1 MTSIQGGNMTDSS
14 HTSDS
19 EGHMSGWSL
28 MDDDEDDI
36 VNLTISQDGSSAE
49 YVAMDTYSEGEEA
62 KEDEETSTQLPES
75 PPTIEESV
83 PEDEAP
89 VENSNAIEDADPMK
103 NAAPTEDVIP
113 KEDAAPTDNAA
124 TTEGACALEDHNQRA
139 PVQKVLLREGK
150 RLTRGDSGIV
160 QDDDAVEQWDNPPI
174 MSLAPTGEESPRLV
188 TTDTDSDFVTIDPNA
203 VEDLDHHGDGQTLTP
218 TSLPNGFLRR
228 FSCLDGVCGEKTK
241 EAAVDTNANETESV
255 ASDGDDS
262 DFSPPPAELPRRKHR
277 ISEREERRK
286 DDSWN
291 LTMILNWTILL
302 ALIISISIAIGDAL
316 GSSRESHLAAQLKNR
331 QVKRLKLMQDEL
343 MSCLYKLDVSTDLVH
358 QTTKESHVALLDQL
372 GEDLVRLRN
381 QLNDSRQRSQ
391 KWKIQVTSLETENE
405 DLKMKLTSEEQAM
418 EETNQALVELQGQ
431 IEALESE
438 RSDLAGKLTSL
449 ETEREEAN
457 KQAAEDT
464 QSKDAQN
471 TQLRNQ
477 LRDATLENKELKQK
491 MADLVSEL
499 EEQQRADQEQEA
511 SLQERILALQNKMV
525 NLQQQLNIER
535 TRSNRWQELYTSQQ
549 EKHKDP
555 ENSTGPD
562 FFSCIHAFIPS
573 INVSDYT
580 EKFGDDAFLN
590 LTQALKQQFE
600 QLKNHT
606 ESADFSTYT
615 EQVKSAIKALK
626 NTVAD
631 TITTVTS
638 EEFAEATKATVEGV
652 GETLK
657 DTLETVHSY
666 SQEFL
671 NSQDDNIGSV
681 KKSMKDSLKKAKKTM
696 TENLKKASKTVQENL
711 KDVKK
716 SVKESWKQVRK
727 VLDKGVKETRG
738 WWRQK
743 NKQRQQEDH
752 RGQDEEVRA
761 PPPVQPESPEPEPSC
776 SYGKRPAHS
785 QGDEVL
791 EQETARKMEVK
802 IIPPATISE
811 VKPVKVTTRKQAHEE
826 ELETSKGRKATVQR
840 KEEEEEKKGKV
851 AEKMGPHLPRRKAED
866 ADRREEEPPHHGR
879 RRRKDEPDGDPE
891 DDGGNNRPRRFRRR
905 RDEEDDSASAGP
917 RRHGRGR
924 GDPDGDGDDSGVEV
938 DIEGRHRAGPRVG
951 RRRDDDDDNKGRK
964 SRGHGEDDDDDD
976 DIDNFDKYRLR
987 LRGILAK
994 ICQHDD
1000 EKKECW
1006 ADFLDDY
1013 EDGDWDED
1021 DDWDHVDR
1029 DVIKEFE
1036 RIRSQMKHH
1045 QKLEKARGKTGSQD
1059 RPQAHTEH
1067 SPKHKRGKKG
1077 SSKKPGKKCKG
1088 QKCQDHHAD
1097 WVFKR
1102 AEQRQ
1107 RERGKPDNWFLH
1119 RATGREEERY
1129 GKTTFPL
1136 YENLAKRAQAREK
1149 QRTKG

>member
-1 MTSIQGGNMTDSS
+1 MTDSS

-28 MDDDEDDI
+28 MDDDEDDM
-36 VNLTISQDGSSAE
+36 LSLSTSQNGSASE
-49 YVAMDTYSEGEEA
+49 FVAMDTFSEGEEA
-62 KEDEETSTQLPES
+62 KEEEDTSPQPPES
-75 PPTIEESV
+75 PPTIEEPV
-83 PEDEAP
+83 PEDA
-89 VENSNAIEDADPMK
+89 S
-103 NAAPTEDVIP
+103 PTENVTSTN
-113 KEDAAPTDNAA
+113 DAAPTDNVSPAEDVA
-124 TTEGACALEDHNQRA
+124 PTEGASASEDQKT
-139 PVQKVLLREGK
+139 PVQKILLREGK

-160 QDDDAVEQWDNPPI
+160 QDDDAVEQWDDPPI
-174 MSLAPTGEESPRLV
+174 MSLEPTSEESPRPV

-203 VEDLDHHGDGQTLTP
+203 VEDLDRHDDGQTLTP
-218 TSLPNGFLRR
+218 TSLPNGFLKG
-228 FSCLDGVCGEKTK
+228 FSCLDGVCGDKNK
-241 EAAVDTNANETESV
+241 QAAEVDTNANETESV
-255 ASDGDDS
+255 ATDGDDS
-262 DFSPPPAELPRRKHR
+262 DFTARPVELPRRKHR
-277 ISEREERRK
+277 TSEREDRRK

-343 MSCLYKLDVSTDLVH
+343 LSCLYKLDDSTDLV
-358 QTTKESHVALLDQL
+358 QQMTKKSHVALLDQL

-391 KWKIQVTSLETENE
+391 KWKVQVTSLETENE
-405 DLKMKLTSEEQAM
+405 DLKTKLASEEQAS

-438 RSDLAGKLTSL
+438 RSDLAGKITSL
-449 ETEREEAN
+449 ETETEEA
-457 KQAAEDT
+457 KQQAVENT

-471 TQLRNQ
+471 TQLRNR
-477 LRDATLENKELKQK
+477 LTEATLENAELKQK
-491 MADLVSEL
+491 MADLVSQL
-499 EEQQRADQEQEA
+499 EEQQKAEQEQEE

-525 NLQQQLNIER
+525 NLEQQLNVER
-535 TRSNRWQELYTSQQ
+535 TQSNRWQELYTSQQ
-549 EKHKDP
+549 EKQKDP
-555 ENSTGPD
+555 RNGTGPD

-580 EKFGDDAFLN
+580 ENFGEDAFLN
-590 LTQALKQQFE
+590 LTEALRQQFE

-606 ESADFSTYT
+606 ESANFSTYT

-626 NTVAD
+626 DTVAD

-671 NSQDDNIGSV
+671 NSEDDDIGSM
-681 KKSMKDSLKKAKKTM
+681 KKSMKDSLKKAKKTV
-696 TENLKKASKTVQENL
+696 TENLKKASKTVRENL
-711 KDVKK
+711 KDVKL
-716 SVKESWKQVRK
+716 SVKESWKQMRQ
-727 VLDKGVKETRG
+727 VLNKGVKETRG

-743 NKQRQQEDH
+743 EKQRQREDH

-761 PPPVQPESPEPEPSC
+761 PPPVQPESPDPVC
-776 SYGKRPAHS
+776 SYAGQQPVPSHC
-785 QGDEVL
+785 DEVL
-791 EQETARKMEVK
+791 EQEKTRKTEVK
-802 IIPPATISE
+802 TTPPTTISE
-811 VKPVKVTTRKQAHEE
+811 VKQVKVTRKQAPEE
-826 ELETSKGRKATVQR
+826 EPATSTARQATVQK
-840 KEEEEEKKGKV
+840 KEEVEEKKKEKV

-866 ADRREEEPPHHGR
+866 ADRREEGPPRRGR
-879 RRRKDEPDGDPE
+879 RHRKDEPDGDPE
-891 DDGGNNRPRRFRRR
+891 DDGGNDRPRRFRRK

-917 RRHGRGR
+917 RPRRRGR

-938 DIEGRHRAGPRVG
+938 DVEGRHRAGPRVG
-951 RRRDDDDDNKGRK
+951 RRRDDDDDDSDDKKGRK
-964 SRGHGEDDDDDD
+964 SRGHGKDDDDDD
-976 DIDNFDKYRLR
+976 DNIHDFDKYRLR

-1000 EKKECW
+1000 DKKECW

-1036 RIRSQMKHH
+1036 RIHSQMKHH
-1045 QKLEKARGKTGSQD
+1045 RKLEKARGKTGSQD

-1067 SPKHKRGKKG
+1067 SPKHKGGKKG
-1077 SSKKPGKKCKG
+1077 KNGRPGKKCKG
-1088 QKCQDHHAD
+1088 RKCQDAHAD

-1107 RERGKPDNWFLH
+1107 LERGKPDNWFLH
-1119 RATGREEERY
+1119 RGTGREEERY

-1136 YENLAKRAQAREK
+1136 YDNLSKRARSREK

>member
-1 MTSIQGGNMTDSS
+1 MTDSS

-19 EGHMSGWSL
+19 EGNMSGWS
-28 MDDDEDDI
+28 MVDDEEEDI
-36 VNLTISQDGSSAE
+36 MNFTTSQNGSAPE
-49 YVAMDTYSEGEEA
+49 YVAMDTFSEGEEA
-62 KEDEETSTQLPES
+62 KEDEEISPQSVE
-75 PPTIEESV
+75 PPTIEEPV
-83 PEDEAP
+83 PEDTAP
-89 VENSNAIEDADPMK
+89 TEDATPTE
-103 NAAPTEDVIP
+103 NAAPTENGIPTEDVTP
-113 KEDAAPTDNAA
+113 TEDVPP
-124 TTEGACALEDHNQRA
+124 TEGAAALEDRDQR
-139 PVQKVLLREGK
+139 PLVQKILVVREGK

-160 QDDDAVEQWDNPPI
+160 QDADAVDQWDDPPI
-174 MSLAPTGEESPRLV
+174 MTLAPTGEESPRLV
-188 TTDTDSDFVTIDPNA
+188 STDTDSDFVTIDPNA
-203 VEDLDHHGDGQTLTP
+203 VEDLD
-218 TSLPNGFLRR
+218 R
-228 FSCLDGVCGEKTK
+228 LDDE
-241 EAAVDTNANETESV
+241 VDTNANETESV
-255 ASDGDDS
+255 ATDGDDS
-262 DFSPPPAELPRRKHR
+262 DFAAPPVELPRRKHR
-277 ISEREERRK
+277 TSEREDRRK
-286 DDSWN
+286 GDGWN

-343 MSCLYKLDVSTDLVH
+343 MSCLYKLDVSTDLVQ

-381 QLNDSRQRSQ
+381 QLNESRQRSQ

-405 DLKMKLTSEEQAM
+405 DLKTKLASEEQST
-418 EETNQALVELQGQ
+418 EETNQALVDLQGQ

-449 ETEREEAN
+449 ETEKEEA
-457 KQAAEDT
+457 KRQAAEDT
-464 QSKDAQN
+464 QSKDTQN

-477 LRDATLENKELKQK
+477 LRDATLENAELKQK
-491 MADLVSEL
+491 MADLVTEL
-499 EEQQRADQEQEA
+499 QEQQKAEREQEE
-511 SLQERILALQNKMV
+511 SLQERILALQNKLV
-525 NLQQQLNIER
+525 NLEQQLNIER
-535 TRSNRWQELYTSQQ
+535 TSANRWQELYTSQQ
-549 EKHKDP
+549 EKQKDP
-555 ENSTGPD
+555 GNGTGPE

-580 EKFGDDAFLN
+580 EKFGEDAFLN
-590 LTQALKQQFE
+590 LTQALRQQFE

-606 ESADFSTYT
+606 QSADFSTYT

-626 NTVAD
+626 DTVAD

-652 GETLK
+652 GETLR
-657 DTLETVHSY
+657 DTLESVHTY

-681 KKSMKDSLKKAKKTM
+681 KKSMKDSLKKAKKTVE
-696 TENLKKASKTVQENL
+696 ENLKKAGKTVQENL

-716 SVKESWKQVRK
+716 SVKESWKKMRQ
-727 VLDKGVKETRG
+727 VLDTGVKETRG

-743 NKQRQQEDH
+743 EKQGRQEHH

-761 PPPVQPESPEPEPSC
+761 PPPVQPEAPDPSC
-776 SYGKRPAHS
+776 SYAEKQTAPS
-785 QGDEVL
+785 QGKEDIL
-791 EQETARKMEVK
+791 EQEEARKMEVK
-802 IIPPATISE
+802 IIPPTTITE
-811 VKPVKVTTRKQAHEE
+811 VKPVKVTTRKHAPEE
-826 ELETSKGRKATVQR
+826 DLATVRQATVQK
-840 KEEEEEKKGKV
+840 KEEVEEEQKKEKV
-851 AEKMGPHLPRRKAED
+851 SEKTGPHLPRRRAED
-866 ADRREEEPPHHGR
+866 ADRREDEPPRHGR
-879 RRRKDEPDGDPE
+879 RGRKDEPDGDPE
-891 DDGGNNRPRRFRRR
+891 DDGGNDRPRRFRRR

-924 GDPDGDGDDSGVEV
+924 GDPDGDGDDAGVEV
-938 DIEGRHRAGPRVG
+938 DVEGRHRAGPRVG
-951 RRRDDDDDNKGRK
+951 RRRDDDDSDDKKGRK
-964 SRGHGEDDDDDD
+964 SRGHGDDDDDD
-976 DIDNFDKYRLR
+976 KDDKINAYDKYRLK
-987 LRGILAK
+987 LRDILAK
-994 ICQHDD
+994 ICRHDD

-1036 RIRSQMKHH
+1036 RIHSQMKHH
-1045 QKLEKARGKTGSQD
+1045 RKLEKARGKTGSQD

-1067 SPKHKRGKKG
+1067 SPKHKAGARKGKNN
-1077 SSKKPGKKCKG
+1077 KKAPTVIPGKKCKG
-1088 QKCQDHHAD
+1088 RKCQELAHAD

-1136 YENLAKRAQAREK
+1136 YDNLAKRARARDR
-1149 QRTKG
+1149 QRTRG